1 MSLTEKLAY
10 YRENKNCRLAILG
23 VLIAIVLALL
33 VFWGK
38 AKGLLLVILFLL
50 FAALGMQLTNWDL
63 DLGTLWKTGSLTESR
78 VMNKDGLKILGSDCI
93 TNNLNCSNFKTQEG
107 AQAKYDMCAI
117 KIAADNG
124 VDGARVKSVDVFG
137 LDKNKNGIVC
147 ESLPKTTPIVPAH

>member
-1 MSLTEKLAY
+1 
-10 YRENKNCRLAILG
+10 
-23 VLIAIVLALL
+23 
-33 VFWGK
+33 
-38 AKGLLLVILFLL
+38 
-50 FAALGMQLTNWDL
+50 
-63 DLGTLWKTGSLTESR
+63 
-78 VMNKDGLKILGSDCI
+78 MNKDGLKILGSDCI